1 MEPSPPSSPL
11 KPIVSHAPDPPLK
24 LALTPEN
31 KVNESYENPVVRY
44 RTITVSVNMH
54 YVIFNRNKTFCVLK
68 KIIITNDF
76 FYFLIMSIH
85 QIPRIHSI
93 IERIKTKLDGPNTS
107 LRQVRYYKKF
117 I

>member
-44 RTITVSVNMH
+44 RIITASDHMH
-54 YVIFNRNKTFCVLK
+54 YGIFNRNKTFCVLK
-68 KIIITNDF
+68 KMIITNDF
-76 FYFLIMSIH
+76 FYFLTCPFIRYPESIRLSNVSKLNLMD
-85 QIPRIHSI
+85 QI
-93 IERIKTKLDGPNTS
+93 L
-107 LRQVRYYKKF
+107 V
-117 I
+117 